1 MTMKQALVTGS
12 SGFLGRVLLQHL
24 ERCGD
29 RLTTMG
35 RRPAAG
41 WEDRHVPL
49 GDCGDGAAIRR
60 IVAETRPDVIYHLA
74 GSAVGSPEA
83 LHRINVVYAEHLFE
97 AAAALASAPVMILC
111 GTAAEYGALGPEQL
125 PVRESAEARPQ
136 TAYGRTKLHQTR
148 LGLEAA
154 AGGLPVVVP
163 RLFNVIGPGMP
174 EHLALGRFI
183 AQIVRMGAAGGT
195 LVTGSLHASRDF
207 VDVEEAARI
216 LEALGRTAAARG
228 QIVNVCTGEPTRLS
242 DVVETLIAVS
252 GKSIAVETDR
262 SIQGISNADCVYGSG
277 ERLRALG
284 LSVPPTDFP
293 NLLRRALAF
302 AERHA

>member
-1 MTMKQALVTGS
+1 MKQALVTGS
-12 SGFLGRVLLQHL
+12 SGFLGQVLLQHL
-24 ERCGD
+24 ELCGY

-41 WEDRHVPL
+41 WEDHHLPL
-49 GDCGDGAAIRR
+49 SDCDDGATIRR

-97 AAAALASAPVMILC
+97 AVTALESAPVTILC
-111 GTAAEYGALGPEQL
+111 GTAAEYGALGPDQL

-136 TAYGRTKLHQTR
+136 TAYGQTKLRQTL

-154 AGGLPVVVP
+154 GRGLPVVMP

-183 AQIVRMGAAGGT
+183 AQIVRMGPEGGI
-195 LVTGSLHASRDF
+195 LVTGSLHARRDF
-207 VDVEEAARI
+207 VDVEEAARV
-216 LEALGRTAAARG
+216 LEVLSRTAEARG
-228 QIVNVCTGEPTRLS
+228 QIVNVCTGEPTQLS
-242 DVVETLIAVS
+242 DVVRMLIAVS
-252 GKSIAVETDR
+252 GKSITVETDR
-262 SIQGISNADCVYGSG
+262 SIHGISSTDCVYGSG
-277 ERLRALG
+277 ERLRAFG

-293 NLLRRALAF
+293 SLMRKALNSAGM
-302 AERHA
+302 HV